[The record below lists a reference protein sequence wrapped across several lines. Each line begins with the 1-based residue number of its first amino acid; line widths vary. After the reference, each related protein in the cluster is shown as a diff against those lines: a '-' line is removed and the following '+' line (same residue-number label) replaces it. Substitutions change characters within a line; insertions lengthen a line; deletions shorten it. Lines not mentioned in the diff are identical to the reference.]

1 VFLGMSMGRQQNIS
15 EATAQKIDSEVRR
28 LVEGGLNDA
37 RRILTE
43 KQHELEALARGL
55 LEYETLT
62 GDEIR
67 NLLNGQPPVR
77 DAGDAVSPVRG
88 SAVPTAGRGRPDV
101 IGGRLRP
108 QPEG

>member
-1 VFLGMSMGRQQNIS
+1 MSMGRQQNIS

-43 KQHELEALARGL
+43 KQHELEGLAQGL
-55 LEYETLT
+55 LEYETLS

-67 NLLNGQPPVR
+67 NLLDGQPPVR
-77 DAGDAVSPVRG
+77 DVGGDTVTPARG
-88 SAVPTAGRGRPDV
+88 SAVPTAGRGRPRESD
-101 IGGRLRP
+101 GGMEP
-108 QPEG
+108 QPQA

>member
-1 VFLGMSMGRQQNIS
+1 MDWGGPPR
-15 EATAQKIDSEVRR
+15 
-28 LVEGGLNDA
+28 VEGGRNDA

-43 KQHELEALARGL
+43 KQHELEALAKGL

-77 DAGDAVSPVRG
+77 DSGDSVSPVRG
-88 SAVPTAGRGRPDV
+88 SAVPNTRPRRAPGDRGGMEPPPPAEQKSGPGPGLAAPHERP
-101 IGGRLRP
+101 
-108 QPEG
+108 

>member
-1 VFLGMSMGRQQNIS
+1 
-15 EATAQKIDSEVRR
+15 
-28 LVEGGLNDA
+28 VEGGLNDA

-67 NLLNGQPPVR
+67 DLLNGKPPVR
-77 DAGDAVSPVRG
+77 DTADPVTPTRGSPVP
-88 SAVPTAGRGRPDV
+88 SAGRGRPREND
-101 IGGRLRP
+101 GGLEP
-108 QPEG
+108 QPQA

>member
-1 VFLGMSMGRQQNIS
+1 MGRQQNIS

-43 KQHELEALARGL
+43 KQHELEALAKGL
-55 LEYETLT
+55 LEYETMT

-77 DAGDAVSPVRG
+77 DSGDAVSPVRG
-88 SAVPTAGRGRPDV
+88 SAVPTTRPGRPRETD
-101 IGGRLRP
+101 GGMEP
-108 QPEG
+108 QPQA